1 MQEGGMI
8 WLLVATAV
16 LVAFA
21 FVLRKYLIKAQNLS
35 NYQTYSK
42 SVKASLIESGV
53 FTEHGIVYDPATKKV
68 MAQHKKSDLFYET
81 VL

>member
-1 MQEGGMI
+1 MT
-8 WLLVATAV
+8 WLIIATAL

-21 FVLRKYLIKAQNLS
+21 FMLRKYLSKAKNLS

-53 FTEHGIVYDPATKKV
+53 FTEHGIVYDPSTRKV
-68 MAQHKKSDLFYET
+68 TAQHKKSDLFYET